1 MVRLGFII
9 GFIATIGV
17 LLSGLAAYRVHE
29 QELTV
34 NGIAIARAID
44 VHASL
49 VQDRLTERE
58 LLARV
63 ASGLFRTPSVVK
75 ANMLQPL
82 RSSIYAFK
90 TDFVVAGWIARLK
103 PAELDAARAQLASA
117 GFPNPAIRSDD
128 DKPLGTGAPDQP
140 IDVLM
145 DVEPRNKETAGLAGR
160 SYDQH
165 PILGPMLA
173 QAMDSGKPVASDP
186 LPLLRSDGPIG
197 LVLAAPVLQ
206 EGEAQPAGFVTF
218 SYELAPLMLANDDL
232 SLFSVVLRDPRNP
245 EVELIAN
252 HQGSVSSRLTAA
264 DGPPPSMVRTVTFGG
279 RDWSLGYYAKT
290 NAVKRAEETAVVV
303 AAIGLALTAIICGL
317 FGYVAYNNLRLS
329 REIQVRIGFER
340 RLTAVIDELNHRVKN
355 ILAVIQS
362 IVTRTLRHGSDIDVA
377 RELLIGRIHAMS
389 NVVSLLSESQWQG
402 VKLKGLFEARAIPH
416 AERIAVSGPDIAVS
430 ARAAQSLSL
439 LFFELASHS
448 DEGLSLVGKHPHIV
462 AHWDVTGEEPDTI
475 FHFRWEE
482 FNTSEATRRADS
494 DFGLILLDRVAPE
507 ALGGVSKRYFTD
519 VSYVYELTAP
529 METVVDMTERDRT
542 EQFAIAP
549 RRAAMTGQPSSLRK
563 QALPYHAMSEVGKG
577 WSDAD
582 YHNDWGYGPACAGTT
597 NINRSSASA
606 ATQSTPQSKLEVL
619 RRLRSSQ

>member
-9 GFIATIGV
+9 GFIALIGV
-17 LLSGLAAYRVHE
+17 LLSGLAAYRVHD

-34 NGIAIARAID
+34 DGIALARAID

-63 ASGLFRTPSVVK
+63 ASGLFRAPSVIK

-90 TDFVVAGWIARLK
+90 TDFIVASWIARLK
-103 PAELDAARAQLASA
+103 PNELDAARKELATA
-117 GFPNPAIRSDD
+117 GFSNPVIRGFDD
-128 DKPLGTGAPDQP
+128 QPLNTRSLDKP

-145 DVEPRNKETAGLAGR
+145 DVEPRDAETMRFPGR
-160 SYDQH
+160 SYDRD
-165 PILGPMLA
+165 PVLGPTLA
-173 QAMDSGKPVASDP
+173 QAMADGKPVASDP
-186 LPLLRSDGPIG
+186 APLLRPDGQIG
-197 LVLAAPVLQ
+197 LVLATPVLQ
-206 EGEAQPAGFVTF
+206 ETDASPAGFVTF
-218 SYELAPLMLANDDL
+218 SYELAPLMLANDEM
-232 SLFSVVLRDPRNP
+232 SLFSVVLKDPR
-245 EVELIAN
+245 
-252 HQGSVSSRLTAA
+252 HA
-264 DGPPPSMVRTVTFGG
+264 DGELVSDDRGIVTSRTVAPEAPTPSSIRTVTFGG
-279 RDWSLGYYAKT
+279 RDWGLAYYAKT
-290 NAVKRAEETAVVV
+290 NAVKRAEQTAAIV
-303 AAIGLALTAIICGL
+303 AAIGLALTGIVCGL

-377 RELLIGRIHAMS
+377 RDLLIGRIHAMS

-416 AERIAVSGPDIAVS
+416 AERIAVSGPDVAVS

-462 AHWDVTGEEPDTI
+462 AHWEVTGEEPDTT

-482 FNTSEATRRADS
+482 FNTSAATRREDS
-494 DFGLILLDRVAPE
+494 DFGVILLDRVAPE

-529 METVVDMTERDRT
+529 MQTVVDLTERDRT
-542 EQFAIAP
+542 EQLSAP
-549 RRAAMTGQPSSLRK
+549 PRPGR
-563 QALPYHAMSEVGKG
+563 
-577 WSDAD
+577 
-582 YHNDWGYGPACAGTT
+582 
-597 NINRSSASA
+597 
-606 ATQSTPQSKLEVL
+606 
-619 RRLRSSQ
+619 

>member
-9 GFIATIGV
+9 GFIALIGV

-29 QELTV
+29 QEVTLD
-34 NGIAIARAID
+34 GIALARAID

-63 ASGLFRTPSVVK
+63 ASGLFRAPSVLK

-82 RSSIYAFK
+82 RASIYAFK
-90 TDFVVAGWIARLK
+90 TDFVVANWIARLK
-103 PAELDAARAQLASA
+103 PDELEAARAVLKSS
-117 GFPNPAIRSDD
+117 GFTDPTIRDFDD
-128 DKPLGTGAPDQP
+128 QPLDMKSIDKP
-140 IDVLM
+140 INVLM
-145 DVEPRNKETAGLAGR
+145 DLEPRSADTLGFPGR
-160 SYDQH
+160 AYDRH
-165 PILGPMLA
+165 SIIGPMLT
-173 QAMDSGKPVASDP
+173 QVMEGGKPVASDP
-186 LPLLRSDGPIG
+186 IPLLRKDGPVGI
-197 LVLAAPVLQ
+197 VLAAPVYQ
-206 EGEAQPAGFVTF
+206 EGSSEAAGFVTF
-218 SYELAPLMLANDDL
+218 SYELATLMLTNDDR
-232 SLFSVVLRDPRNP
+232 SLFSVVLKDPTDVNDEFVANDQGVVTLQPVKP
-245 EVELIAN
+245 E
-252 HQGSVSSRLTAA
+252 
-264 DGPPPSMVRTVTFGG
+264 GPAPSMVRTVTFGG

-290 NAVKRAEETAVVV
+290 NVAVRAQQTAAIV
-303 AAIGLALTAIICGL
+303 AAIGLALTGIVCGL

-362 IVTRTLRHGSDIDVA
+362 IVTRTLRHGSDIDVS

-389 NVVSLLSESQWQG
+389 NVVTLLSESQWQG
-402 VKLKGLFEARAIPH
+402 VKLKGLFESRAIPH
-416 AERIAVSGPDIAVS
+416 ADRIAVNGPDIAVS

-462 AHWDVTGEEPDTI
+462 ANWEISGEEPDTV

-482 FNTSEATRRADS
+482 FNTSAATRREDS

-507 ALGGVSKRYFTD
+507 ALGGTAKRYFTD

-529 METVVDMTERDRT
+529 MVTVVDMTERDRT
-542 EQFAIAP
+542 EQLSAP
-549 RRAAMTGQPSSLRK
+549 VRPVKS
-563 QALPYHAMSEVGKG
+563 
-577 WSDAD
+577 
-582 YHNDWGYGPACAGTT
+582 
-597 NINRSSASA
+597 
-606 ATQSTPQSKLEVL
+606 
-619 RRLRSSQ
+619 

>member
-1 MVRLGFII
+1 MAAPATAKCFFIFIANTSFLSRRVVRLGLIT
-9 GFIATIGV
+9 GFIALIGV
-17 LLSGLAAYRVHE
+17 LLSGLAAYRVHD

-34 NGIAIARAID
+34 DGIALARAID

-63 ASGLFRTPSVVK
+63 ASGLFRSPSVIK

-90 TDFVVAGWIARLK
+90 TDFVVASWIARLR
-103 PAELDAARAQLASA
+103 PDELEAARAELASS
-117 GFPNPAIRSDD
+117 GFPNPAIRSFDD
-128 DKPLGTGAPDQP
+128 APLDTQILHRP

-145 DVEPRNKETAGLAGR
+145 DVEPRNREMSVFPGR
-160 SYDQH
+160 CFDQH

-173 QAMDSGKPVASDP
+173 RAMTDGKPVASDP

-206 EGEAQPAGFVTF
+206 NGDASPAGFVTF

-232 SLFSVVLRDPRNP
+232 SLFSVVLKDPRSDNG
-245 EVELIAN
+245 ELIAN
-252 HQGSVSSRLTAA
+252 DRGFVNARTASPQGPTPSVT
-264 DGPPPSMVRTVTFGG
+264 RTVTFGG

-290 NAVKRAEETAVVV
+290 NTVTRARQSATIV
-303 AAIGLALTAIICGL
+303 AAIGLALTIMVCGL

-416 AERIAVSGPDIAVS
+416 AERIAVSGPEIVVS

-462 AHWDVTGEEPDTI
+462 AHWEVTDEESGTI

-482 FNTSEATRRADS
+482 FNTSAATRRADS
-494 DFGLILLDRVAPE
+494 DFGVILLDRVAPE
-507 ALGGVSKRYFTD
+507 ALGGTSKRYFTE

-529 METVVDMTERDRT
+529 MESVVDMSERDRT
-542 EQFAIAP
+542 EQFSAP
-549 RRAAMTGQPSSLRK
+549 LKP
-563 QALPYHAMSEVGKG
+563 VG
-577 WSDAD
+577 
-582 YHNDWGYGPACAGTT
+582 
-597 NINRSSASA
+597 
-606 ATQSTPQSKLEVL
+606 
-619 RRLRSSQ
+619 

>member
-1 MVRLGFII
+1 VVRLGFII
-9 GFIATIGV
+9 GFIAFIGV
-17 LLSGLAAYRVHE
+17 LLSGLAAYRVHD

-34 NGIAIARAID
+34 EGIALARAID

-63 ASGLFRTPSVVK
+63 ASGLFHAPSVIK
-75 ANMLQPL
+75 ADMLQPL
-82 RSSIYAFK
+82 RTSIYAFK
-90 TDFVVAGWIARLK
+90 TDFVVAGWIARLQ
-103 PAELDAARAQLASA
+103 PSELAAARKELASA
-117 GFPNPAIRSDD
+117 GFSDPTIRSFDD
-128 DKPLGTGAPDQP
+128 SPRDTKSLDKP

-145 DVEPRNKETAGLAGR
+145 DVEPRNALTIAFPGR
-160 SYDQH
+160 SLDQQ
-165 PILGPMLA
+165 PILGPMFA
-173 QAMDSGKPVASDP
+173 QAMAHGKPVSSDP
-186 LPLLRSDGPIG
+186 LPLMGLDGPMGI
-197 LVLAAPVLQ
+197 VLAAPVLQ
-206 EGEAQPAGFVTF
+206 EGNASTVGFVTF

-232 SLFSVVLRDPRNP
+232 SLFSVVLKDPRSADS
-245 EVELIAN
+245 ELIAN
-252 HQGSVSSRLTAA
+252 DQGIVTSRTVTQ
-264 DGPPPSMVRTVTFGG
+264 DGPAPSMVRTVTFGG
-279 RDWSLGYYAKT
+279 RDWSLGYYAKI
-290 NAVKRAEETAVVV
+290 NAARRANQTAAIV
-303 AAIGLALTAIICGL
+303 AAIGLALTGIVGGL

-362 IVTRTLRHGSDIDVA
+362 IVTRTLRHGSNIDVA

-462 AHWDVTGEEPDTI
+462 AHWEVTGEDPDST

-482 FNTSEATRRADS
+482 FNTSAATRREDS

-507 ALGGVSKRYFTD
+507 ALGGTSKRYFTD
-519 VSYVYELTAP
+519 VSYVYELSAP
-529 METVVDMTERDRT
+529 METVIDMTERDRT
-542 EQFAIAP
+542 EQL
-549 RRAAMTGQPSSLRK
+549 SV
-563 QALPYHAMSEVGKG
+563 LPKAK
-577 WSDAD
+577 
-582 YHNDWGYGPACAGTT
+582 
-597 NINRSSASA
+597 R
-606 ATQSTPQSKLEVL
+606 
-619 RRLRSSQ
+619 

>member
-9 GFIATIGV
+9 GFIALIGA
-17 LLSGLAAYRVHE
+17 LLSGLAAYRVHD
-29 QELTV
+29 QELAV
-34 NGIAIARAID
+34 NGIALARAID

-63 ASGLFRTPSVVK
+63 ASGLFHAPSVIK

-90 TDFVVAGWIARLK
+90 TDFVVASWIARLK
-103 PAELDAARAQLASA
+103 PSELEAARTELAHA
-117 GFPNPAIRSDD
+117 GFSNPAIRNFDD
-128 DKPLGTGAPDQP
+128 SPLDNGSLDQP

-145 DVEPRNKETAGLAGR
+145 DVEPRNAETMTSPGR
-160 SYDQH
+160 TLDQQ
-165 PILGPMLA
+165 PILGSMLA
-173 QAMDSGKPVASDP
+173 QAMADGKPVASDP
-186 LPLLRSDGPIG
+186 VPLLRPDGPVG

-206 EGEAQPAGFVTF
+206 EGDSPPAGFVTF

-232 SLFSVVLRDPRNP
+232 SLFSVVLKDPRSSGS
-245 EVELIAN
+245 ELIEN
-252 HQGSVSSRLTAA
+252 DQGMVASRTATQQGPAPSVT
-264 DGPPPSMVRTVTFGG
+264 RTVTFGG

-290 NAVKRAEETAVVV
+290 NAVVRAQQTAAIV
-303 AAIGLALTAIICGL
+303 AAIGLALTGIVCGL

-362 IVTRTLRHGSDIDVA
+362 IVTRTLRHGSDIDIA

-462 AHWDVTGEEPDTI
+462 AHWEVTGEDPDTV
-475 FHFRWEE
+475 FQFRWEE
-482 FNTSEATRRADS
+482 FNTSAATRREDS
-494 DFGLILLDRVAPE
+494 DFGVILLDRVAPE
-507 ALGGVSKRYFTD
+507 ALGGISKRYFTD

-529 METVVDMTERDRT
+529 MDTVIDMTERDRT
-542 EQFAIAP
+542 EQLSAP
-549 RRAAMTGQPSSLRK
+549 PK
-563 QALPYHAMSEVGKG
+563 
-577 WSDAD
+577 
-582 YHNDWGYGPACAGTT
+582 AG
-597 NINRSSASA
+597 R
-606 ATQSTPQSKLEVL
+606 
-619 RRLRSSQ
+619 

>member
-1 MVRLGFII
+1 VVRLGFII
-9 GFIATIGV
+9 GFIALIGV
-17 LLSGLAAYRVHE
+17 LLSGLAAYRVHD

-34 NGIAIARAID
+34 DGIALARAID

-63 ASGLFRTPSVVK
+63 ASGLFRAPSVVK

-90 TDFVVAGWIARLK
+90 TDFIVASWIARLK
-103 PAELDAARAQLASA
+103 PNELDAARKELATA
-117 GFPNPAIRSDD
+117 GFSNPVIRGFDD
-128 DKPLGTGAPDQP
+128 QPLNTRSLDRP

-145 DVEPRNKETAGLAGR
+145 DVEPRDAETMRSAGR
-160 SYDQH
+160 SYDQD
-165 PILGPMLA
+165 PVLGPTLA
-173 QAMDSGKPVASDP
+173 QAMADEKPVASDP
-186 LPLLRSDGPIG
+186 APLLRPDGQIG
-197 LVLAAPVLQ
+197 LVLATPVLQ
-206 EGEAQPAGFVTF
+206 ETDASPAGFVTF
-218 SYELAPLMLANDDL
+218 SYELAPLMLANDEM
-232 SLFSVVLRDPRNP
+232 SLFSVVLKDPR
-245 EVELIAN
+245 
-252 HQGSVSSRLTAA
+252 HA
-264 DGPPPSMVRTVTFGG
+264 DGELVSDDRGIVTSRTVTPEEPTPSSIRTVTFGG
-279 RDWSLGYYAKT
+279 RDWGLAYYAKT
-290 NAVKRAEETAVVV
+290 NSLKRAQQTAAIV
-303 AAIGLALTAIICGL
+303 AAIGLALTGIVCGL

-362 IVTRTLRHGSDIDVA
+362 IVTRTLRHGSDVDVA
-377 RELLIGRIHAMS
+377 RDLLIGRIHAMS

-416 AERIAVSGPDIAVS
+416 AERIAVSGPDVAVS

-462 AHWDVTGEEPDTI
+462 AHWEVTGEEPDTT

-482 FNTSEATRRADS
+482 FNTSAATRREDS

-507 ALGGVSKRYFTD
+507 ALGGVSKRYFTE

-529 METVVDMTERDRT
+529 MQTVVDLTERDRT
-542 EQFAIAP
+542 EQLSAP
-549 RRAAMTGQPSSLRK
+549 PRPGR
-563 QALPYHAMSEVGKG
+563 
-577 WSDAD
+577 
-582 YHNDWGYGPACAGTT
+582 
-597 NINRSSASA
+597 
-606 ATQSTPQSKLEVL
+606 
-619 RRLRSSQ
+619 

>member
-1 MVRLGFII
+1 VVRLGFII
-9 GFIATIGV
+9 GFIALIGV
-17 LLSGLAAYRVHE
+17 LLSGLAAYRVHD

-34 NGIAIARAID
+34 DGIALARAID

-63 ASGLFRTPSVVK
+63 ASGLFRAPSVVK

-90 TDFVVAGWIARLK
+90 TDFVVANWIARLRPK
-103 PAELDAARAQLASA
+103 ELEAARNELASA
-117 GFPNPAIRSDD
+117 GFSNPTIRNFD
-128 DKPLGTGAPDQP
+128 DQP
-140 IDVLM
+140 LDTRSLDNPLDVLM
-145 DVEPRNKETAGLAGR
+145 DVEPRNAETMTFPGR
-160 SYDQH
+160 SFDQH
-165 PILGPMLA
+165 PVLGPMLA
-173 QAMDSGKPVASDP
+173 QAMAEGKPVASDP
-186 LPLLRSDGPIG
+186 TPLLRPDGPIG
-197 LVLAAPVLQ
+197 VVLAAPVPQ
-206 EGEAQPAGFVTF
+206 EGEASPAGFVTF
-218 SYELAPLMLANDDL
+218 SYELASLMLANDDL
-232 SLFSVVLRDPRNP
+232 SLFSVVLKDPRNP
-245 EVELIAN
+245 GSEFIAD
-252 HQGSVSSRLTAA
+252 HQGIVTSRTASPE
-264 DGPPPSMVRTVTFGG
+264 GPAPSMMRTVTFGN

-290 NAVKRAEETAVVV
+290 NAVVRAQQTAGVV
-303 AAIGLALTAIICGL
+303 AAMGLALTGIVCGL

-462 AHWDVTGEEPDTI
+462 AHWEVSGDDPGTT

-482 FNTSEATRRADS
+482 FNTSAATRREDS
-494 DFGLILLDRVAPE
+494 DFGVILLDRVAPE
-507 ALGGVSKRYFTD
+507 ALGGISKRYFTE

-529 METVVDMTERDRT
+529 METVVDMSERDRT
-542 EQFAIAP
+542 EQFSVP
-549 RRAAMTGQPSSLRK
+549 LKPVR
-563 QALPYHAMSEVGKG
+563 
-577 WSDAD
+577 
-582 YHNDWGYGPACAGTT
+582 
-597 NINRSSASA
+597 
-606 ATQSTPQSKLEVL
+606 
-619 RRLRSSQ
+619 

>member
-1 MVRLGFII
+1 VVRLGFII
-9 GFIATIGV
+9 GLVAIVGV
-17 LLSGLAAYRVHE
+17 LLSSLAAYRVHD
-29 QELTV
+29 QEMAIE
-34 NGIAIARAID
+34 GIALARAID

-58 LLARV
+58 LLGRV
-63 ASGLFRTPSVVK
+63 ASGLFRTPSVIK
-75 ANMLQPL
+75 TDMLKPL

-90 TDFVVAGWIARLK
+90 TDFVAATWIARLQ
-103 PAELDAARAQLASA
+103 PNEIEAARAELATSGFANPVIRNFDDSA
-117 GFPNPAIRSDD
+117 
-128 DKPLGTGAPDQP
+128 LGPQALDRP
-140 IDVLM
+140 IDVVM
-145 DVEPRNKETAGLAGR
+145 DIEPRNPETVNFPGR
-160 SYDQH
+160 ALDDH
-165 PILGPMLA
+165 PVLGPMFER
-173 QAMDSGKPVASDP
+173 AMAEGKPIASDP
-186 LPLLRSDGPIG
+186 LQLLTPQGSIG
-197 LVLAAPVLQ
+197 VVLSAPVLQ
-206 EGEAQPAGFVTF
+206 EGAAVPVGFVTF

-232 SLFSVVLRDPRNP
+232 SLFSVVLRDPR
-245 EVELIAN
+245 
-252 HQGSVSSRLTAA
+252 AA
-264 DGPPPSMVRTVTFGG
+264 DREIVADERGVVSLRAANPAGLLPSVLRTVTFGG
-279 RDWSLGYYAKT
+279 RDWSLAYYSKV
-290 NAVKRAEETAVVV
+290 NSFNRAQQIAAIV
-303 AAIGLALTAIICGL
+303 AAIGFALTGIVCGL
-317 FGYVAYNNLRLS
+317 FGYVTYNNLRLR

-416 AERIAVSGPDIAVS
+416 ADRIAVTGPDIAVS

-462 AHWDVTGEEPDTI
+462 VRWEVIHDGADAT

-482 FNTSEATRRADS
+482 FNTSEATRRTDS
-494 DFGLILLDRVAPE
+494 DFGIILLDRVAPE

-542 EQFAIAP
+542 EKFSAP
-549 RRAAMTGQPSSLRK
+549 LKR
-563 QALPYHAMSEVGKG
+563 
-577 WSDAD
+577 
-582 YHNDWGYGPACAGTT
+582 N
-597 NINRSSASA
+597 
-606 ATQSTPQSKLEVL
+606 
-619 RRLRSSQ
+619 

>member
-9 GFIATIGV
+9 GLIALIGV
-17 LLSGLAAYRVHE
+17 SLSGLAAYRVHD

-34 NGIAIARAID
+34 DGIALARAID

-63 ASGLFRTPSVVK
+63 ASGLFRAPNVVK

-82 RSSIYAFK
+82 RASIYAFK

-103 PAELDAARAQLASA
+103 PDELNAARAELAAA
-117 GFPNPAIRSDD
+117 GFSNPSIRSFDD
-128 DKPLGTGAPDQP
+128 TPLDGASTGKPL
-140 IDVLM
+140 DVLM
-145 DVEPRNKETAGLAGR
+145 DVEPRNAETMAFPGR
-160 SYDQH
+160 ALDGQ
-165 PILGPMLA
+165 PILGPTLTQALA
-173 QAMDSGKPVASDP
+173 DGKPVASDP
-186 LPLLRSDGPIG
+186 IILLRPGGPVG
-197 LVLAAPVLQ
+197 VVLASPVLQ
-206 EGEAQPAGFVTF
+206 EGDAHPAGFVTF

-232 SLFSVVLRDPRNP
+232 SLFSVVLKDPRDNSG
-245 EVELIAN
+245 ELIADR
-252 HQGSVSSRLTAA
+252 QGVVTARTVSPQ
-264 DGPPPSMVRTVTFGG
+264 GPAPSMVRTVTFGG

-290 NAVKRAEETAVVV
+290 NAGLRAQQTAAIV
-303 AAIGLALTAIICGL
+303 AAIGLALTGIVCGL

-362 IVTRTLRHGSDIDVA
+362 IVTRTLRHGSDVDVA

-389 NVVSLLSESQWQG
+389 NVVSLLSESRWQG

-462 AHWDVTGEEPDTI
+462 AHWAVTGEEPDTI
-475 FHFRWEE
+475 FNFRWEE
-482 FNTSEATRRADS
+482 FNTSAATRREDS

-529 METVVDMTERDRT
+529 MATVIDMTERDRT
-542 EQFAIAP
+542 EQLSAP
-549 RRAAMTGQPSSLRK
+549 VK
-563 QALPYHAMSEVGKG
+563 KG
-577 WSDAD
+577 
-582 YHNDWGYGPACAGTT
+582 
-597 NINRSSASA
+597 R
-606 ATQSTPQSKLEVL
+606 
-619 RRLRSSQ
+619 

>member
-9 GFIATIGV
+9 GFIALIGV
-17 LLSGLAAYRVHE
+17 LLSGLAAYRVHD
-29 QELTV
+29 QELTLD
-34 NGIAIARAID
+34 GIAMARAID

-63 ASGLFRTPSVVK
+63 ASGLFHAPSVIK
-75 ANMLQPL
+75 ADMLQPL
-82 RSSIYAFK
+82 RASIYAFK
-90 TDFVVAGWIARLK
+90 TDFVVASWIARLK
-103 PAELDAARAQLASA
+103 PNELDAARAELAKA
-117 GFPNPAIRSDD
+117 GFPNPAIRGYNDSPRDTRS
-128 DKPLGTGAPDQP
+128 LTQP
-140 IDVLM
+140 IDVVM
-145 DVEPRNKETAGLAGR
+145 DVEPRNLQTMAFPGR
-160 SYDQH
+160 SLDQN
-165 PILGPMLA
+165 PILGSMFER
-173 QAMDSGKPVASDP
+173 AMAGGKPVASDP
-186 LPLLRSDGPIG
+186 TPLMRPDGPVG

-206 EGEAQPAGFVTF
+206 DGASAPAGFVTF
-218 SYELAPLMLANDDL
+218 SYELAPLMLTNDDL
-232 SLFSVVLRDPRNP
+232 SLFSVVLKDPRTANS
-245 EVELIAN
+245 ELIAN
-252 HQGSVSSRLTAA
+252 DQGVVASRITNP
-264 DGPPPSMVRTVTFGG
+264 DGPAPSATRTVTFGG
-279 RDWSLGYYAKT
+279 RDWSLSYYAKT
-290 NAVKRAEETAVVV
+290 NAVKRAQQTAAIV
-303 AAIGLALTAIICGL
+303 AAIGLALTGIVCGL

-462 AHWDVTGEEPDTI
+462 AHWEVTGEEPDSI

-482 FNTSEATRRADS
+482 FNTSAATRREDT
-494 DFGLILLDRVAPE
+494 DFGVILLDRVAPE
-507 ALGGVSKRYFTD
+507 ALGGTSQRYFTD

-529 METVVDMTERDRT
+529 MATVVDMTERDRT
-542 EQFAIAP
+542 EQLSAP
-549 RRAAMTGQPSSLRK
+549 LKRAR
-563 QALPYHAMSEVGKG
+563 
-577 WSDAD
+577 
-582 YHNDWGYGPACAGTT
+582 
-597 NINRSSASA
+597 
-606 ATQSTPQSKLEVL
+606 
-619 RRLRSSQ
+619 

>member
-1 MVRLGFII
+1 MAVPAAVRWLFSLFSNAFCSSERVVRLGLIT
-9 GFIATIGV
+9 GFIALIGV
-17 LLSGLAAYRVHE
+17 LLSGLAAYRVHD

-34 NGIAIARAID
+34 DGIALARAID

-63 ASGLFRTPSVVK
+63 AAGLFRSPSVIK

-90 TDFVVAGWIARLK
+90 TDFVVASWIARLR
-103 PAELDAARAQLASA
+103 PEELGAAHTELANA
-117 GFPNPAIRSDD
+117 GFPNPNIRNYDD
-128 DKPLGTGAPDQP
+128 SPLQSSTLSQP
-140 IDVLM
+140 VNLVM
-145 DVEPRNKETAGLAGR
+145 DVEPRNAETMGFPGR
-160 SYDQH
+160 CLDQN
-165 PILGPMLA
+165 PVLGPMLA
-173 QAMDSGKPVASDP
+173 RAMSELTPVASDP
-186 LPLLRSDGPIG
+186 LPLLRKDGPVG

-206 EGEAQPAGFVTF
+206 NNGAQPAGFVTF
-218 SYELAPLMLANDDL
+218 SYELAPLMLTNDDL
-232 SLFSVVLRDPRNP
+232 SLFSVALKDPRSDDG
-245 EVELIAN
+245 ELIA
-252 HQGSVSSRLTAA
+252 HDRGSVISRSASPP
-264 DGPPPSMVRTVTFGG
+264 GPVVSRKVLFGG
-279 RDWSLGYYAKT
+279 RDWTLTYYAKT
-290 NAVKRAEETAVVV
+290 NAMNRARQTAAIV
-303 AAIGLALTAIICGL
+303 AAIGLALTTIICGL

-362 IVTRTLRHGSDIDVA
+362 IVTRTLRHGADIDTA

-402 VKLKGLFEARAIPH
+402 VNLKGLFEARAIPY
-416 AERIAVSGPDIAVS
+416 AERIAISGPDITVS

-462 AHWDVTGEEPDTI
+462 AHWEVTGEEPDSA
-475 FHFRWEE
+475 FCFRWEE
-482 FNTSEATRRADS
+482 FNTSEATRRPDS

-507 ALGGVSKRYFTD
+507 ALGGTSKRYFTD

-529 METVVDMTERDRT
+529 METVIDMSERDRT
-542 EQFAIAP
+542 EQFSAP
-549 RRAAMTGQPSSLRK
+549 LKPVRQ
-563 QALPYHAMSEVGKG
+563 
-577 WSDAD
+577 
-582 YHNDWGYGPACAGTT
+582 
-597 NINRSSASA
+597 
-606 ATQSTPQSKLEVL
+606 
-619 RRLRSSQ
+619 

>member
-9 GFIATIGV
+9 GLIALIGA

-29 QELTV
+29 QELAID
-34 NGIAIARAID
+34 GIALARAID

-63 ASGLFRTPSVVK
+63 ASGLFRAPSVIK

-90 TDFVVAGWIARLK
+90 TDFVIAAWIARLK
-103 PAELDAARAQLASA
+103 PAELDAASKELAAA
-117 GFPNPAIRSDD
+117 GFPNPAIRSYD
-128 DKPLGTGAPDQP
+128 DKPIDTHAINKP

-145 DVEPRNKETAGLAGR
+145 DLEPRNNVTRTFAGR
-160 SYDQH
+160 AVDNY
-165 PILGPMLA
+165 PAIGAMLSRA
-173 QAMDSGKPVASDP
+173 AIEGKPIASDP
-186 LPLLRSDGPIG
+186 FNLLRPDGPIG
-197 LVLAAPVLQ
+197 LALAAPVVQ
-206 EGEAQPAGFVTF
+206 EGASTPAGFVTF
-218 SYELAPLMLANDDL
+218 SYELAPLMLTNDDL
-232 SLFSVVLRDPRNP
+232 SLFSVALKDPRSADS
-245 EVELIAN
+245 ELVAN
-252 HQGSVSSRLTAA
+252 DRGVVSSRQVTADA
-264 DGPPPSMVRTVTFGG
+264 PAPSAVRPVTFGN
-279 RDWSLGYYAKT
+279 RDWSLSYYAKT
-290 NAVKRAEETAVVV
+290 NAARRAEQTAAIVG
-303 AAIGLALTAIICGL
+303 AIGLALTGIVCGL

-377 RELLIGRIHAMS
+377 RELLIGRIHAMA

-402 VKLKGLFEARAIPH
+402 VKLRGLFEARAIPH
-416 AERIAVSGPDIAVS
+416 ADRIAVSGPDIAVS

-462 AHWDVTGEEPDTI
+462 AKWEITGEGPDAVFT
-475 FHFRWEE
+475 FRWEE

-507 ALGGVSKRYFTD
+507 ALGGTSKRYFTD
-519 VSYVYELTAP
+519 ASYVYELIAP
-529 METVVDMTERDRT
+529 METVVDMNERDRT
-542 EQFAIAP
+542 EQISAP
-549 RRAAMTGQPSSLRK
+549 VRTGR
-563 QALPYHAMSEVGKG
+563 
-577 WSDAD
+577 
-582 YHNDWGYGPACAGTT
+582 
-597 NINRSSASA
+597 
-606 ATQSTPQSKLEVL
+606 
-619 RRLRSSQ
+619 

>member
-1 MVRLGFII
+1 MVRLGLIT
-9 GFIATIGV
+9 GFIALIGV
-17 LLSGLAAYRVHE
+17 LLSGLAAYRVHD
-29 QELTV
+29 QELMV
-34 NGIAIARAID
+34 DNIALARAID

-63 ASGLFRTPSVVK
+63 ASGLFRSPSVMK

-90 TDFVVAGWIARLK
+90 TDFVVASWIARLR
-103 PAELDAARAQLASA
+103 PDELEAAHTELASA
-117 GFPNPAIRSDD
+117 GFPNPTIRSFDD
-128 DKPLGTGAPDQP
+128 APLDTQAVNRPV
-140 IDVLM
+140 DVLM
-145 DVEPRNKETAGLAGR
+145 DVEPRNHEMKAFPGR
-160 SYDQH
+160 SFDQH

-173 QAMDSGKPVASDP
+173 RALADMKPVASDP
-186 LPLLRSDGPIG
+186 LPLLRPDGPIG
-197 LVLAAPVLQ
+197 VVLAAPVLQ
-206 EGEAQPAGFVTF
+206 ENEMQPAGFVTF

-232 SLFSVVLRDPRNP
+232 SLFSVALRDPRSDGG
-245 EVELIAN
+245 ELIENGRGVVIPRTASP
-252 HQGSVSSRLTAA
+252 QATPSVT
-264 DGPPPSMVRTVTFGG
+264 RTVAFGG
-279 RDWSLGYYAKT
+279 RDWSLSYYAKT
-290 NAVKRAEETAVVV
+290 NAVLRAQQTAGVV
-303 AAIGLALTAIICGL
+303 AAIGLALTAIVCGL

-402 VKLKGLFEARAIPH
+402 VKMKGLFEARAIPH

-462 AHWDVTGEEPDTI
+462 ARWEVNGEEPNTV
-475 FHFRWEE
+475 FQFRWEE
-482 FNTSEATRRADS
+482 FNTSAATRRADS
-494 DFGLILLDRVAPE
+494 DFGVILLDRVAPE
-507 ALGGVSKRYFTD
+507 ALGGASKRYFTD

-529 METVVDMTERDRT
+529 METVIDMSERDRT
-542 EQFAIAP
+542 DQLSAP
-549 RRAAMTGQPSSLRK
+549 PRAR
-563 QALPYHAMSEVGKG
+563 
-577 WSDAD
+577 
-582 YHNDWGYGPACAGTT
+582 
-597 NINRSSASA
+597 
-606 ATQSTPQSKLEVL
+606 
-619 RRLRSSQ
+619 